1 MAFDRDHIMAGNR
14 REQVRLAGNAV
25 TPPAARDW
33 MRRPSPWRIWKLFAM
48 SNSASL
54 SFFVIWSVITLCRR
68 CARTRLNIAS
78 AACFCRRPTFRARN
92 IAMASRTS
100 FASSSRPLRCTR
112 ACKRSV
118 RLSHRQWGI
127 TDRGLGIT
135 EGGRGRP
142 SPPSRLTP
150 GTADHTGGADA
161 AAHLLDAAPRGLPL
175 AQAESGHHCLPR
187 VCPTKPGWGKHP
199 GCYIRHLA
207 GIYAI

>member
-1 MAFDRDHIMAGNR
+1 MPEPYEIKQAMAFDRDYIMAGNR

-48 SNSASL
+48 STSAPL
-54 SFFVIWSVITLCRR
+54 SFFVMWSVITLCRR

-78 AACFCRRPTFRARN
+78 AACFCCRPAFRARN

-100 FASSSRPLRCTR
+100 FASSSRTLRCTR

-118 RLSHRQWGI
+118 RLSHRQLGI

-142 SPPSRLTP
+142 SPPSRLTQARP
-150 GTADHTGGADA
+150 TTPA
-161 AAHLLDAAPRGLPL
+161 ASTQLHPYWTTPQPVRSPAPQRP
-175 AQAESGHHCLPR
+175 Q
-187 VCPTKPGWGKHP
+187 
-199 GCYIRHLA
+199 
-207 GIYAI
+207 